1 MMGLRERVLNNE
13 ECPWKSLLDLKR
25 VRREWSRRTLG
36 GEKGTGRK
44 EGGVVSF
51 PFLRTYLVPFPP

>member
-13 ECPWKSLLDLKR
+13 ECPWKSLLDLKK
-25 VRREWSRRTLG
+25 VRSEWSRGTLG

-44 EGGVVSF
+44 EGG
-51 PFLRTYLVPFPP
+51 